1 METCYPQMWSAVK
14 CAYCRK
20 SAIPRKN
27 GRPTGRPFFEKWGID
42 KGRGWGYNEACC
54 TGGTGWYGYPGS
66 EAILENLLPFPFPAS
81 VIGMV
86 LLFVLLATGLLK
98 LEHVREKADFLLAN
112 MAFFFLPA
120 GVSVM
125 NYFDVLSS
133 ALVPLL
139 VICLV
144 TTVLVFGATALSIKL
159 TLRLM
164 GRGKSHG

>member
-1 METCYPQMWSAVK
+1 MAWIVLCRLETLK
-14 CAYCRK
+14 
-20 SAIPRKN
+20 
-27 GRPTGRPFFEKWGID
+27 
-42 KGRGWGYNEACC
+42 RGDFPMKLLCQFGVIFGVCWV
-54 TGGTGWYGYPGS
+54 S
-66 EAILENLLPFPFPAS
+66 QILENLLPFPFPGS

-86 LLFVLLATGLLK
+86 LLFVLLATGVLR

-125 NYFDVLSS
+125 NYFDVLDS

-144 TTVLVFGATALSIKL
+144 TTVLVFGATALSVKL

-164 GRGKSHG
+164 GRGKQHG

>member
-1 METCYPQMWSAVK
+1 MKLLCQFGVIFGVCWASQ
-14 CAYCRK
+14 
-20 SAIPRKN
+20 
-27 GRPTGRPFFEKWGID
+27 
-42 KGRGWGYNEACC
+42 
-54 TGGTGWYGYPGS
+54 
-66 EAILENLLPFPFPAS
+66 ILEHLLPVPFPAS

-86 LLFVLLATGLLK
+86 LLFVLLATGVLK

-125 NYFDVLSS
+125 NYFDVLRS

-164 GRGKSHG
+164 GRGKRHG

>member
-1 METCYPQMWSAVK
+1 MIQLCQFGVSFGVCWASQ
-14 CAYCRK
+14 
-20 SAIPRKN
+20 
-27 GRPTGRPFFEKWGID
+27 
-42 KGRGWGYNEACC
+42 
-54 TGGTGWYGYPGS
+54 
-66 EAILENLLPFPFPAS
+66 ILENLLPVPFPAS

-86 LLFVLLATGLLK
+86 LLFALLATGVLK

-120 GVSVM
+120 GVNVM
-125 NYFDVLSS
+125 NYFDLLGS

-139 VICLV
+139 VICLA

-164 GRGKSHG
+164 GRGKGHV

>member
-1 METCYPQMWSAVK
+1 MKLLCQFGVIFGVCWVSQV
-14 CAYCRK
+14 
-20 SAIPRKN
+20 
-27 GRPTGRPFFEKWGID
+27 
-42 KGRGWGYNEACC
+42 
-54 TGGTGWYGYPGS
+54 
-66 EAILENLLPFPFPAS
+66 LERLLPFPFPAS
-81 VIGMV
+81 AIGMV
-86 LLFVLLATGLLK
+86 LLFILLATGLLK

-125 NYFDVLSS
+125 NYFDVLGG

-164 GRGKSHG
+164 GRRKDRNG